1 MAGATRSTTTRSA
14 TAPSTGRLKLALW
27 DIGTVFWVCIAG
39 SALHFAFEL
48 SEYWRPMALFAAVNE
63 SAWEHTKMYFWPGLF
78 AALVQYTYTRDVAS
92 NYWLGKA
99 VALALTPLLIWFT
112 YFTYMGWVVSSGGK
126 ASLPTM
132 LSIMVLGISAGQAAS
147 WVILTRPPLRI
158 AAPRYAAGIL
168 ATLTAV
174 FASFSFFPPRVFLF
188 ENFFCYQY
196 TGEYGI
202 LPDYT
207 PYRVFVKV
215 AADGTATA
223 GGGVNYC
230 AGRQQAV
237 PVASAPAAAAPVT
250 SNWATPSDKSGQP

>member
-1 MAGATRSTTTRSA
+1 MSNTS
-14 TAPSTGRLKLALW
+14 PSTGKLRLALW
-27 DIGTVFWVCIAG
+27 EIGTVLWVCIAG

-48 SEYWRPMALFAAVNE
+48 SEYWRPMAVFAAVNE

-78 AALVQYTYTRDVAS
+78 AALVQYTYTRQVAN

-99 VALALTPLLIWFT
+99 VALGLTPVLIWFT
-112 YFTYMGWVVSSGGK
+112 YFSYMAWVVASGGK

-147 WVILTRPPLRI
+147 WVILTRPPLR
-158 AAPRYAAGIL
+158 AAEPRYAAGAL
-168 ATLTAV
+168 ATMAAV
-174 FASFSFFPPRVFLF
+174 FATFSYFPPRAFLF

-202 LPDYT
+202 LTDYA
-207 PYRVFVKV
+207 PYRVFIKTGT
-215 AADGTATA
+215 DGSTTA

-230 AGRQQAV
+230 AGKQRNL
-237 PVASAPAAAAPVT
+237 PVARVAGAGET
-250 SNWATPSDKSGQP
+250 GE

>member
-1 MAGATRSTTTRSA
+1 MTRQTPTQPAR
-14 TAPSTGRLKLALW
+14 STGRLKLAVW
-27 DIGTVFWVCIAG
+27 EIGTVFWVCIAG

-48 SEYWRPMALFAAVNE
+48 SDYWRPMALFAAVNE

-78 AALVQYTYTRDVAS
+78 AALVQYTYTRQVAN

-99 VALALTPLLIWFT
+99 AALAITPVLIWVT
-112 YFTYMGWVVSSGGK
+112 YFSYMSWVVASGGK

-132 LSIMVLGISAGQAAS
+132 LSIMVLGISIGQATS
-147 WVILTRPPLRI
+147 WFILTRQPFEMG
-158 AAPRYAAGIL
+158 ASRYAAAGM
-168 ATLTAV
+168 ASLTVV
-174 FASFSFFPPRVFLF
+174 FATFSYFPPRAFLF

-202 LPDYT
+202 LDDYG

-215 AADGTATA
+215 ETDGATSE

-230 AGRQQAV
+230 AGKQRNV
-237 PVASAPAAAAPVT
+237 PVASE
-250 SNWATPSDKSGQP
+250 

>member
-1 MAGATRSTTTRSA
+1 MC
-14 TAPSTGRLKLALW
+14 
-27 DIGTVFWVCIAG
+27 VAG
-39 SALHFAFEL
+39 STLHFAFEL

-78 AALVQYTYTRDVAS
+78 AALVQYTYTRDVAN

-99 VALALTPLLIWFT
+99 VALALTPVLIWIT
-112 YFTYMGWVVSSGGK
+112 YFTLHELGGGLGRQGLAADHAVHHGARHQRRPGRQLVRSSRGRRC
-126 ASLPTM
+126 SLPP
-132 LSIMVLGISAGQAAS
+132 
-147 WVILTRPPLRI
+147 R
-158 AAPRYAAGIL
+158 RYAAGAM

-174 FASFSFFPPRVFLF
+174 FATFSYFPPRAFLF

-202 LPDYT
+202 LDDYG

-215 AADGTATA
+215 DADGSTKA

-230 AGRQQAV
+230 AGRQRGDPWPHGRPEQDQG
-237 PVASAPAAAAPVT
+237 SF
-250 SNWATPSDKSGQP
+250 

>member
-1 MAGATRSTTTRSA
+1 MSGSQ
-14 TAPSTGRLKLALW
+14 PSTGRLKLALW
-27 DIGTVFWVCIAG
+27 EIGTVVWVRVAG

-78 AALVQYTYTRDVAS
+78 AALVQYTYTRDVAN

-99 VALALTPLLIWFT
+99 VALALTPLLIWLT
-112 YFTYMGWVVSSGGK
+112 YFTYMSWVVASGGK

-147 WVILTRPPLRI
+147 WTILTRPPLQLASTRT
-158 AAPRYAAGIL
+158 AAGIM
-168 ATLTAV
+168 ATLTVV
-174 FASFSFFPPRVFLF
+174 FATFSYFPPKVFLF

-202 LPDYT
+202 LDDYG

-215 AADGTATA
+215 DQDGSTKD

-230 AGRQQAV
+230 AGKQRNI
-237 PVASAPAAAAPVT
+237 PVAGEPATSEAAP
-250 SNWATPSDKSGQP
+250 N

>member
-1 MAGATRSTTTRSA
+1 MTQSA
-14 TAPSTGRLKLALW
+14 HSTGKLKLALW
-27 DIGTVFWVCIAG
+27 EIGIVFWVCVAG
-39 SALHFAFEL
+39 STLHFAFEL
-48 SEYWRPMALFAAVNE
+48 SDYWRPMALFAAVNE

-78 AALVQYTYTRDVAS
+78 AALIQYTYTRGIAN

-99 VALALTPLLIWFT
+99 TALALTPLLIWVA
-112 YFTYMGWVVSSGGK
+112 YFSYMSMVVASGGK

-147 WVILTRPPLRI
+147 WVILTRPPLALALPVRH
-158 AAPRYAAGIL
+158 YAAAML
-168 ATLTAV
+168 VALTAV
-174 FASFSFFPPRVFLF
+174 FASFSYFPPRAFLF

-202 LPDYT
+202 LPDYG

-215 AADGTATA
+215 GADGSTKA

-230 AGRQQAV
+230 AGRQQA
-237 PVASAPAAAAPVT
+237 AALARDAF
-250 SNWATPSDKSGQP
+250 

>member
-1 MAGATRSTTTRSA
+1 MAISDSRGTQ
-14 TAPSTGRLKLALW
+14 STGKLRLAAW
-27 DIGTVFWVCIAG
+27 EIGTVIWICVAG

-48 SEYWRPMALFAAVNE
+48 SDYWRPMALFAAVNE

-78 AALVQYTYTRDVAS
+78 AALVQYTYTRGIAN

-99 VALALTPLLIWFT
+99 VALAITPVMIWLI
-112 YFTYMGWVVSSGGK
+112 YFSYMNWVVTSGGK
-126 ASLPTM
+126 ASLPVM

-147 WVILTRPPLRI
+147 WFILTRPPLQF
-158 AAPRYAAGIL
+158 AVPRYAAAVI
-168 ATLTAV
+168 AALTVV
-174 FASFSFFPPRVFLF
+174 FSAFSYFPPRAFLF

-202 LPDYT
+202 LDDYA

-215 AADGTATA
+215 GADGSASE

-230 AGRQQAV
+230 AGRNRGA
-237 PVASAPAAAAPVT
+237 PVASDTGTGPGLP
-250 SNWATPSDKSGQP
+250 D